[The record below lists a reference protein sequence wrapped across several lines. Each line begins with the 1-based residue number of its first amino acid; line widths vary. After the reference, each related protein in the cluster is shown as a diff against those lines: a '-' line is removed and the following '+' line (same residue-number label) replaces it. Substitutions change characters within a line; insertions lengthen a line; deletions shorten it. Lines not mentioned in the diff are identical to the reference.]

1 MTLQDVESR
10 DQFKAYYAEKNL
22 QTTEAKIDN
31 LTKTMKVRAT
41 RHEEP
46 VTKEEI
52 LAGLE
57 ESAMLGNWKASW

>member
-1 MTLQDVESR
+1 MTLHDVEQR
-10 DQFKAYYAEKNL
+10 EQFARYYAENNL
-22 QTTEAKIDN
+22 QTTEARIDN
-31 LTKTMKVRAT
+31 LTKIMKVRAI

-46 VTKEEI
+46 VSKEEV